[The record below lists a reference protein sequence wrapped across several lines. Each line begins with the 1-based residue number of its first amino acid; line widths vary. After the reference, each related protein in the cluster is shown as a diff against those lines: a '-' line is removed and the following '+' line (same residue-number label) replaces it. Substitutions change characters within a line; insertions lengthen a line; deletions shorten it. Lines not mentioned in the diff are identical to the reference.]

1 MLHLLDASLEQY
13 LRGEVPLDERID
25 VSYEAPDN
33 EWRARVTRPTI
44 NLFVWDIRRNQAES
58 QGGMDLVER
67 GNGKFH
73 RPTPPRVDFRYLITT
88 WTSQVQDEHSLLGS
102 ILVACLRTPLV
113 SVEYLQGGLAE
124 TTPVPRIQVARFDGA
139 ESSEF
144 WASMGGQLKAS
155 LDVIVT
161 CTVDS
166 SVLVEAGPPV
176 RSVELGAVERN
187 TATEERLFAGSAGR
201 HRREPTLRRSGR
213 SVSWRRPGS
222 WVEYRA
228 WPVPSLATSAQLS
241 GSASWAC
248 CRMQLSAASASR
260 PQASPRRAR
269 GSSSG
274 WTKPRQ
280 TRWSSTGMTAAT
292 KQSQRPC
299 SHGVRRSRSLR
310 ALTNGSP

>member
-33 EWRARVTRPTI
+33 EWRARITRPTI
-44 NLFVWDIRRNQAES
+44 NLFVWDIRRNQQES

-73 RPTPPRVDFRYLITT
+73 RPTPPRIDFRYLITT
-88 WTSQVQDEHSLLGS
+88 WTSQVQDEHSLLGAV
-102 ILVACLRTPLV
+102 LVACLRAPLIPV
-113 SVEYLQGGLAE
+113 QYLQGALAE
-124 TTPVPRIQVARFDGA
+124 ITPVPRLQVARFDGA

-176 RSVELGAVERN
+176 RSVELGAIERN
-187 TATEERLFAGSAGR
+187 TATEERLLRELAPAAEAAGPDGR
-201 HRREPTLRRSGR
+201 NG
-213 SVSWRRPGS
+213 GS
-222 WVEYRA
+222 E
-228 WPVPSLATSAQLS
+228 
-241 GSASWAC
+241 
-248 CRMQLSAASASR
+248 
-260 PQASPRRAR
+260 
-269 GSSSG
+269 
-274 WTKPRQ
+274 
-280 TRWSSTGMTAAT
+280 
-292 KQSQRPC
+292 
-299 SHGVRRSRSLR
+299 
-310 ALTNGSP
+310 